1 MNKAIIT
8 LICIVG
14 SLVIA
19 TLVLMGSFTNIAP
32 TKVEDNK
39 TTPKE
44 TQPATITP
52 NNTNTPSSINN
63 APDTATTSPTDTEP
77 EPVSTTHEIDYTN
90 TGFAPSNLSVKI
102 GDTVIFNN
110 NSSGSMWIAS
120 DPHPTHTLYPEFDQ
134 KKSVAKDGSYTFI
147 FDKEGTWG
155 YHNHVNA
162 TRKGTVTVTK

>member
-14 SLVIA
+14 SIAIA
-19 TLVLMGSFTNIAP
+19 TPILMGSFVDMTPKETA
-32 TKVEDNK
+32 ENK
-39 TTPKE
+39 TTPTGKAS
-44 TQPATITP
+44 TTTP
-52 NNTNTPSSINN
+52 NVVNNTPN
-63 APDTATTSPTDTEP
+63 TATTTTPTDAEP
-77 EPVSTTHEIDYTN
+77 EPVSTTHEINYTN
-90 TGFAPSNLSVKI
+90 TGFTPSNLSIKV